1 MKVYEGT
8 DVRNVALIG
17 HGHSGKTTLAAALLY
32 TSGATNR
39 LTRVDEGNTVT
50 DFDDEEIQ
58 RKISIS
64 TALAYGE
71 WAKKKINLI
80 DTPGFN
86 IFINDTKA
94 AMIAADAVLVLVD
107 GVAGVEVQTEKV
119 WSFADEFQL
128 PRAVLINKLDRER
141 SAFDRAL
148 GSVQEVFGRAA
159 VPVQL
164 PIGAEKDFKGI
175 VDLIR
180 MKAYTYTPDGDGKGK
195 EGAIPADLADT
206 AQKAHEALVE
216 MVAEGN
222 DALMEEFFDKGTLPV
237 EHIVDGLRQGIR
249 ERRIYP
255 VLCGSA
261 LHNIGSDLILNF
273 IVENF
278 PSPIDRGTVA
288 GKLNGQEVQR
298 AIKDTEPVSA
308 FVFKTVA
315 DPFAGRVTYFKVL
328 SGVVKNDAN
337 LVNSRSGTA
346 ERLAHIGTLS
356 GKTIQP
362 VTDIKAG
369 DIGAVAK
376 LKDTVTGDTLD
387 DKGALISYPG
397 VQLPEPSI
405 AFAISAKSRQDED
418 RLGNA
423 VQRILEEDQSLRF
436 YRDPQTKEFLLAGS
450 GQQHVEVIVSRLK
463 KRYGVDVELHAP
475 KIPYRETIRGKA
487 DVQGR
492 HKKQTGG
499 HGQFGDCWI
508 RMEPLPRGGKFEFAN
523 EVFGGAIP
531 RNFIPAVEKGIV
543 EAAANGFL
551 AGYPVVDFK
560 VTVYDGSYHD
570 VDSSE
575 MAFKLAARKAFKAA
589 MLQAKPSLL
598 EPIMNVEVQAPVEY
612 AGDLMGDLNGRRGR
626 IQGMDTKGSTQIIR
640 AQVPMAEMLSY
651 QNDLISMT
659 QGRASFGMEFS
670 HYDYVPALQADKIIA
685 AAKAAKT
692 GEEEEEE

>member
-1 MKVYEGT
+1 LKVYEGN

-17 HGHSGKTTLAAALLY
+17 HGHCGKTTLAAGILF
-32 TSGATNR
+32 TTGGTNR
-39 LTRVDEGNTVT
+39 LTRADEGNTIT
-50 DFDDEEIQ
+50 DYDDDEIQ
-58 RKISIS
+58 RKMTIS
-64 TALAYGE
+64 TGLAFAE

-94 AMIAADAVLVLVD
+94 AMAAADAALVLVD
-107 GVAGVEVQTEKV
+107 GVPGVEVQTEKV
-119 WSFADEFQL
+119 WSFADEFAL
-128 PRAVLINKLDRER
+128 PRAVVINKLDRER
-141 SAFDRAL
+141 SDFNRSLD
-148 GSVQEVFGRAA
+148 SVQKVFGRLA

-164 PIGAEKDFKGI
+164 PLGAEKEFKGV
-175 VDLIR
+175 VDVVR
-180 MKAYTYTPDGDGKGK
+180 MKAYTYTNDGDGKGK
-195 EGAIPADLADT
+195 EGEIPGDLMDA
-206 AQKAHEALVE
+206 AQKAHEALIE

-222 DALMEEFFDKGTLPV
+222 DALMEEYFDKGTLPPDK
-237 EHIVDGLRQGIR
+237 IQDGLRLAIR

-255 VLCGSA
+255 VLCASG
-261 LHNIGSDLILNF
+261 LRNIGTDQILNF
-273 IVENF
+273 IIENF
-278 PSPIDRGTVA
+278 PSPTEREKVTGNR
-288 GKLNGQEVQR
+288 NGQEVQR
-298 AIKDTEPVSA
+298 AIKDSEPVSA

-315 DPFAGRVTYFKVL
+315 DPFAGRMTYFKVI
-328 SGVVKNDAN
+328 SGVVKNDAHLMN
-337 LVNSRSGTA
+337 ARTGGD
-346 ERLAHIGTLS
+346 ERLAHIGVLM

-362 VTDIKAG
+362 VNEIRAG

-376 LKDTVTGDTLD
+376 LKDTLTSDTIGDKTSP
-387 DKGALISYPG
+387 ISYPA
-397 VQLPEPSI
+397 VHLPEPSI

-418 RLGNA
+418 RLSNGI
-423 VQRILEEDQSLRF
+423 QRILEEDQSLRF

-463 KRYGVDVELHAP
+463 KRYGVDVELKAP

-508 RMEPLPRGGKFEFAN
+508 RLEPLARGGKFEFAN

-551 AGYPVVDFK
+551 AGFPVVDFK
-560 VTVYDGSYHD
+560 CTVYDGSYHD

-575 MAFKLAARKAFKAA
+575 MAFKLAARKAFKAG
-589 MLQAKPSLL
+589 MQEAKPAIL
-598 EPIMNVEVQAPVEY
+598 EPVMNVEIQAPVEY

-626 IQGMDTKGSTQIIR
+626 IQGMDTKGATQIIK
-640 AQVPMAEMLSY
+640 AQVPMSEMLNY

-659 QGRASFGMEFS
+659 QGRASFHMEFD
-670 HYDYVPALQADKIIA
+670 HYDYVPALQADKIISA
-685 AAKAAKT
+685 ARAAKT